1 MYFSC
6 IDIRSNIVNIL
17 HIFYYAW
24 ENLESDL
31 EYEFNDSSKEEL
43 EYYELTWARTK
54 HVNPMWFIPDRY
66 YAFTKK
72 SYILMVK
79 SFKYNFY
86 IIHKFDYCCGS
97 YLSR

>member
-31 EYEFNDSSKEEL
+31 EYEFNDTVHPL
-43 EYYELTWARTK
+43 
-54 HVNPMWFIPDRY
+54 
-66 YAFTKK
+66 
-72 SYILMVK
+72 
-79 SFKYNFY
+79 
-86 IIHKFDYCCGS
+86 
-97 YLSR
+97 